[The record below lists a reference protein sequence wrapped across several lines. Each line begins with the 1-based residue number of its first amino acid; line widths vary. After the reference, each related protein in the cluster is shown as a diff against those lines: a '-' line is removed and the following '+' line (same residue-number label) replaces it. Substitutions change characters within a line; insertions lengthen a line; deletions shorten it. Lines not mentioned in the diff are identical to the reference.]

1 MLELPEMA
9 EGIYSYTSD
18 IYNYFDFSMPI
29 FFIARVILRL
39 IYGKIMIFGEIKL
52 LDNLIEIF
60 IIIASTLKVL

>member
-1 MLELPEMA
+1 VLELPEMA

-18 IYNYFDFSMPI
+18 IYNFFDFSMPI
-29 FFIARVILRL
+29 FFIVRVILRL

-52 LDNLIEIF
+52 LDNLIKIF

>member
-18 IYNYFDFSMPI
+18 IYNFFDFSMPI
-29 FFIARVILRL
+29 FFIVRVILRL

-52 LDNLIEIF
+52 LDNLIKIF